1 MALMDWLCA
10 FIGGGSN
17 LDVPLREMP
26 DYYRKLNAPRGE
38 TDLIFVT
45 DAICR
50 VPAEVRDRFLAWKQE
65 VKARLIS
72 LVIDSDPGDLTQLS
86 DEANQ
91 VKSLAVTEE
100 AVERVLSI

>member
-1 MALMDWLCA
+1 
-10 FIGGGSN
+10 
-17 LDVPLREMP
+17 
-26 DYYRKLNAPRGE
+26 
-38 TDLIFVT
+38 
-45 DAICR
+45 
-50 VPAEVRDRFLAWKQE
+50 VRDRFLAWKQE

-72 LVIDSDPGDLTQLS
+72 LVIDSDPGDLNQLS